1 MDGISNADHIES
13 QQTNPPQEGRVVSG
27 FWWRI
32 LAFIIDGVLLG
43 VVGTVIGYFLFD
55 ILARSGGWG
64 RLIGFCL
71 VLPYFCILNS
81 AIGKGQTIGKRIT
94 KIEVV
99 SQPGEHISVNRSL
112 IRYVLLGLPFFLNG
126 VIMPSSVATSP
137 IGLAIALVVFGIG
150 GAIIYL
156 YLFNR
161 RTRQSL
167 HDLFVGTFVVKTS
180 PKSHVRTPPVWKPHL
195 IVVGIWF
202 LIVLSALFILPRLM
216 QKGVFP
222 ELLALQQSIESSGYV
237 QAATVSVGKN
247 WTSSEGAKMERTYL
261 ASMAFWKNQ
270 PDDLEAASK
279 KIAAIILKDYPDI
292 MTKDILSVTVS
303 YGYDIG
309 FASMGEHQTFQHT
322 PQEWKNACE
331 ASNIP
336 I

>member
-1 MDGISNADHIES
+1 
-13 QQTNPPQEGRVVSG
+13 
-27 FWWRI
+27 
-32 LAFIIDGVLLG
+32 
-43 VVGTVIGYFLFD
+43 
-55 ILARSGGWG
+55 
-64 RLIGFCL
+64 
-71 VLPYFCILNS
+71 
-81 AIGKGQTIGKRIT
+81 
-94 KIEVV
+94 
-99 SQPGEHISVNRSL
+99 
-112 IRYVLLGLPFFLNG
+112 
-126 VIMPSSVATSP
+126 
-137 IGLAIALVVFGIG
+137 
-150 GAIIYL
+150 
-156 YLFNR
+156 R

-309 FASMGEHQTFQHT
+309 FA
-322 PQEWKNACE
+322 
-331 ASNIP
+331 
-336 I
+336 